1 MENKM
6 KQLPSYIEYFP
17 KKSLWEVLK
26 QDYPLILK
34 PLLIGFVLLTIVFVA
49 EAKANYSFPP
59 KDRTLVTMDVDKVNG
74 GGGTWRC
81 PSVYACYIKVLE
93 AEHRGA
99 DQYCNSI
106 VIKRNGRVVWWR
118 NYR

>member
-1 MENKM
+1 MELEKIIQYVKENKN
-6 KQLPSYIEYFP
+6 YFI
-17 KKSLWEVLK
+17 LGTIIVLG
-26 QDYPLILK
+26 
-34 PLLIGFVLLTIVFVA
+34 LLFGPA
-49 EAKANYSFPP
+49 EASYKFPYP
-59 KDRTLVTMDVDKVNG
+59 ERESITMDVDKVNG

-81 PSVYACYIKVLE
+81 PSVYACYLKVLE